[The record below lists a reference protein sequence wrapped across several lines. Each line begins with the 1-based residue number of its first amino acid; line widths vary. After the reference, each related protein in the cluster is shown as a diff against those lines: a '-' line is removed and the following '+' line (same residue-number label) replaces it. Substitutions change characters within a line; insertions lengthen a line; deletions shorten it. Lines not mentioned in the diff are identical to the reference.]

1 MDAAEAIALDRYPID
16 RIGSTERQALID
28 TCKAEL
34 ARDGMFNLV
43 GFLKP
48 TALPSAIAE
57 VKPILAKDSFEHARE
72 HNIYF
77 KPSIEGL
84 PSDHPALRRLKT
96 TNHTICTD
104 QLAGTLVRKVYEFP
118 PFANFLAA
126 VMGKPA
132 LYTMADPLAGANV
145 MAYRNGEAL
154 NWHFDRSEF
163 TTTLLL
169 QKPES
174 GGEFEYRTDLRS
186 ESDPNYDGV
195 ARLLLGADPDAR
207 ILELS
212 PGTLNVFRGRNTA
225 HRVTAIKGPRERIIA
240 VLSYFERPGVN
251 FTAEERIGFY
261 GRAG

>member
-1 MDAAEAIALDRYPID
+1 MEAAEAIALDRYPID
-16 RIGSTERQALID
+16 RAESADRQALID
-28 TCKAEL
+28 TCKADL

-48 TALPSAIAE
+48 SALPSAIAE
-57 VKPILAKDSFEHARE
+57 VKPILEKDSFEHTRE

-77 KPSIEGL
+77 KPSIDGL
-84 PSDHPALRRLKT
+84 PNDHPALRKLKT

-104 QLAGTLVRKVYEFP
+104 QLAGTLLRKVYEYKP
-118 PFANFLAA
+118 LANFLAA
-126 VMGKPA
+126 VMEKPA
-132 LYTMADPLAGANV
+132 LHVMGDPLAGANV
-145 MAYRNGEAL
+145 MAYRDGEAL

-195 ARLLLGADPDAR
+195 ARLLLGADPEAR

-225 HRVTAIKGPRERIIA
+225 HRVTTIKGKRDRIIA